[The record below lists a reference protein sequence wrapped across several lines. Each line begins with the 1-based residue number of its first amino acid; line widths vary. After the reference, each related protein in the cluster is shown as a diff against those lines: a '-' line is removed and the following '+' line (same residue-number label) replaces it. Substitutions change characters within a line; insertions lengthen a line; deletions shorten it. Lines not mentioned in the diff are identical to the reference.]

1 VRYALTARLRDS
13 PPEPS
18 NGSPDRPSVVPPF
31 MHSDTL
37 RVRPLSNFGR
47 HDGARH
53 QEAIERNVSTARE

>member
-1 VRYALTARLRDS
+1 
-13 PPEPS
+13 
-18 NGSPDRPSVVPPF
+18 